1 MKKKVLKGLGNDN
14 VKKKHTIAA
23 RINRIDAHHRLYAA
37 LAAAIVILLAL
48 IPAKIG
54 MPIQLMLSWL
64 TYVFTSL
71 ALSWTTIL
79 TSHPAEVKD
88 EAHAQDSSRTLV
100 FFFVIAAAFASLFA
114 ILILLQSSSHKSNTE
129 ALATVIIPLACVAGS
144 WWLMHTVFT
153 LRYAH
158 FYYCDMDDDKKG
170 RHVKPEGLIF
180 PEEKEP
186 DYLDFTYFA
195 FVIGMTF
202 QVSDVQIT
210 SKRIRRLAWMH
221 GVLSFAFNTFIVAF
235 TINIIAGL
243 SQK

>member
-1 MKKKVLKGLGNDN
+1 VLKDLKTKDVVLKNP
-14 VKKKHTIAA
+14 VAL
-23 RINRIDAHHRLYAA
+23 RINRTDAHHKLYI
-37 LAAAIVILLAL
+37 AIAVAIATFLTL
-48 IPAKIG
+48 IPAKLDVST
-54 MPIQLMLSWL
+54 QLMLAWL
-64 TYVFTSL
+64 AYVLVSL
-71 ALSWTTIL
+71 VLSWTTIL
-79 TSHPAEVKD
+79 TSHPAEVKH

-100 FFFVIAAAFASLFA
+100 FCFVIAAAFASLFA
-114 ILILLQSSSHKSNTE
+114 ILILLQGSSGKSNSE
-129 ALATVIIPLACVAGS
+129 MLAAVIIPLACVAGS

-158 FYYCDMDDDKKG
+158 FYYCDMDHDKKG
-170 RHVKPEGLIF
+170 KHVKPEGLIF

>member
-1 MKKKVLKGLGNDN
+1 MLKDLKNKN
-14 VKKKHTIAA
+14 VGTKNSLAI
-23 RINRIDAHHRLYAA
+23 RINQTDAHHKLYIAVA
-37 LAAAIVILLAL
+37 VAVLAFLAL
-48 IPAKIG
+48 LPAKLEI
-54 MPIQLMLSWL
+54 PTQLMLAWL
-64 TYVFTSL
+64 SYVLVSL
-71 ALSWTTIL
+71 VLSWITIL
-79 TSHPAEVKD
+79 TSHPAEVKH

-100 FFFVIAAAFASLFA
+100 FCFVIAAAFASLFA
-114 ILILLQSSSHKSNTE
+114 ILILMQGSSGKSNPE
-129 ALATVIIPLACVAGS
+129 IFATVFIPLACVAGS

-158 FYYCDMDDDKKG
+158 FYYCDMEHDKKG
-170 RHVKPEGLIF
+170 KHVKPEGLIF